1 MQLSITVLFKQEQ
14 QEEERTPLPQQSSKW
29 PAQETSGPRMVN
41 SPSARA
47 HLFRTWSRRNGS
59 ASGPGPRCPGSVDAR
74 GPHAGTVEPGRNS
87 LTVPK
92 VQPMPTRPGPVHWK
106 RLERTAPLVWPDPI
120 QPVSIDLRVS
130 GADSLT
136 ISKRELW
143 SAKQERAPV
152 QPAASRSKTSRA
164 QPGQHGA
171 AVVAL
176 PEVRG
181 G

>member
-1 MQLSITVLFKQEQ
+1 MAGSRNIRPTHGEQSQRQGPSLSHQA
-14 QEEERTPLPQQSSKW
+14 QS
-29 PAQETSGPRMVN
+29 R
-41 SPSARA
+41 
-47 HLFRTWSRRNGS
+47 SRRNGS

-106 RLERTAPLVWPDPI
+106 RLGRTAPLVWPDPI

-143 SAKQERAPV
+143 SAKQERTPV

-164 QPGQHGA
+164 QPGQHGP

-176 PEVRG
+176 PEVRAG
-181 G
+181 